1 MVFYEL
7 GNGCDT
13 CETVGGMIP
22 NNVNMNMD
30 PNSNMV
36 ANMSMSM
43 PYGTQNNIPKQYT
56 NTVSSGYGSQ
66 NYNNNMGNGSQNYNN
81 NTSNGSN
88 MAGQTIQTTQPTMVM
103 VPATTVSTTTPNGQ
117 IIKQVIVPSHNS
129 APASSTTKKVEGFSD
144 GSQNDSSNN
153 MFMRQNC
160 KMFLV
165 LGLVIFSA
173 LAGNECCKYFLNK
186 SLQMGDGSPLYYVAY
201 IAVAVLLTYASF
213 TYAVKN

>member
-1 MVFYEL
+1 MGFFEL
-7 GNGCDT
+7 GNGCDS
-13 CETVGGMIP
+13 CESVSSVLP

-66 NYNNNMGNGSQNYNN
+66 NYNNMGNGSQNYNN
-81 NTSNGSN
+81 TG
-88 MAGQTIQTTQPTMVM
+88 GQNIQTTQPTMVM

-117 IIKQVIVPSHNS
+117 IIKQVVVPSHNS
-129 APASSTTKKVEGFSD
+129 APALSTTKKVEGFSD

-186 SLQMGDGSPLYYVAY
+186 SLQMGDGSPLYYIAY
-201 IAVAVLLTYASF
+201 LAVAVLLTYASF
-213 TYAVKN
+213 TYVSKN